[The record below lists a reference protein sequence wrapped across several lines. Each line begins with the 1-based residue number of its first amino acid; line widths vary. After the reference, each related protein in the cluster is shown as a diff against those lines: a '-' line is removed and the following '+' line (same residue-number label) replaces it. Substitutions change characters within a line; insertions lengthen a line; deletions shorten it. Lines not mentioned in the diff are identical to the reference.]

1 VRCECDV
8 TVLKEIRTEGTSQF
22 VMVPPSDMNQH
33 IGRLLSLGVEGDIIF
48 QVGEETFTAHRLV
61 LGARS
66 SVFMA
71 ELLGPMKERKSCIQ
85 IDDMDPRVF
94 KAMLHF
100 IYTDSLPEMQ
110 KGDSYVMAQ
119 HLLVAADRYGL
130 ERLKLICED
139 KLCNYINTNIGACR
153 AAWLQRAQGGMLQVP
168 QVSG

>member
-1 VRCECDV
+1 
-8 TVLKEIRTEGTSQF
+8 
-22 VMVPPSDMNQH
+22 MVPPSDMNQH
-33 IGRLLSLGVEGDIIF
+33 IGRLLSSGVEGDIIF

-94 KAMLHF
+94 KVMLHF

-130 ERLKLICED
+130 ERLKLICDD
-139 KLCNYINTNIGACR
+139 KLCNHINTSMATTTLVLEEQHGCKGLKEA
-153 AAWLQRAQGGMLQVP
+153 
-168 QVSG
+168 